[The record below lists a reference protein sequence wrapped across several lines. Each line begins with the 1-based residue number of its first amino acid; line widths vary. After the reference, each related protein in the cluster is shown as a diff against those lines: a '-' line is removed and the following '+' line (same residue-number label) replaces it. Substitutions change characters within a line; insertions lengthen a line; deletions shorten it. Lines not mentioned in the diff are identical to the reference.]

1 VDSDLK
7 VVSRSAAEPEFCGAA
22 LNNKMVFYILGL
34 IGILSGNIN
43 RNFVA
48 IATHEVDIP
57 GSQIEAERDSGR

>member
-1 VDSDLK
+1 M
-7 VVSRSAAEPEFCGAA
+7 
-22 LNNKMVFYILGL
+22 NNKMVFYIFGL

-48 IATHEVDIP
+48 IGTHEVDIP